1 MPFWK
6 KAPASLTDI
15 RDVETVNDLS
25 ASPADGTD
33 AAPYKRSKAETKYLL
48 KLDACF
54 LMFCLVS

>member
-6 KAPASLTDI
+6 KAAAPPPDD
-15 RDVETVNDLS
+15 RDVETINDL
-25 ASPADGTD
+25 PAATADNVGG
-33 AAPYKRSKAETKYLL
+33 APHKRSKAETKYLL